1 VGTRL
6 TDSLIY
12 RHSWT
17 TPALD
22 SIFEE
27 ANRLQSWLDI
37 LVALASSQEA
47 FGIVPV
53 GVAET
58 LRDAARVE
66 DLDLAAIAD
75 ETRRTSHSTLGL
87 IHGLQLLVP
96 EEIREF
102 VYFGATVQD
111 LTDTWFGIAMRD
123 TAAIIR
129 ADLVRVEQAAIRLAR
144 AHRDTPMPG
153 RTHGQSGTPITFG
166 FKAATWADEVSRG
179 VERLDESGR
188 RWAVG
193 QLAGSTGGLAFF
205 GEHGTSVRA
214 RFCELLGLAD
224 PGMSWTSTRDRVAE
238 FGTVMA
244 MVSSTLAR
252 IGNEIYELQRPE
264 IGELGEPRNE
274 AAVGSITMPHKRN
287 PEFSEHLDTLARIA
301 RAASGVLVEGMVASH
316 ERDGRGWKAE
326 WVMLP
331 EVALTT
337 GTSASLAATLVEG
350 LEVNAAAMLAN
361 VRDSG
366 TSGSEAV
373 LVALSS
379 RIGKH
384 RAQALLHETL
394 ASLRGDEN
402 AGEVAALIAAATG
415 EDQDVILRWMEA
427 PATTGA
433 LIDVCL
439 ARLEDRER

>member
-22 SIFEE
+22 SVFEE

-37 LVALASSQEA
+37 LVALARSQEA
-47 FGIVPV
+47 FGIVPP
-53 GVAET
+53 GVAQA
-58 LRDAARVE
+58 LREAARVE
-66 DLDLAAIAD
+66 DLDLASIAD

-87 IHGLQLLVP
+87 IRGLQSLVP

-123 TAAIIR
+123 SAAIIR
-129 ADLVRVEQAAIRLAR
+129 ADLVRVEQASIRLAR
-144 AHRDTPMPG
+144 THRDTPMPG
-153 RTHGQSGTPITFG
+153 RTHGQPGTPITFG

-179 VERLDESGR
+179 IQRLDEAGR

-238 FGTVMA
+238 FGTIMA

-274 AAVGSITMPHKRN
+274 AVVGSITMPHKRN

-326 WVMLP
+326 WAMLP

-337 GTSASLAATLVEG
+337 GTSASLAAALVEG
-350 LEVNAAAMLAN
+350 LEVNEAAMLAN
-361 VRDSG
+361 VRESG

-415 EDQDVILRWMEA
+415 DEQDVILRWMEA

-433 LIDVCL
+433 LIDACL
-439 ARLEDRER
+439 ARLESRER

>member
-1 VGTRL
+1 MGTRL

>member
-1 VGTRL
+1 MGTRL

-22 SIFEE
+22 AVFEE
-27 ANRLQSWLDI
+27 SNRLQSWLDI
-37 LVALASSQEA
+37 LVALARSQEV
-47 FGIVPV
+47 FGIVPA
-53 GVAET
+53 GVAEAM
-58 LRDAARVE
+58 RDAARIE
-66 DLDLAAIAD
+66 DLDLVAIAE
-75 ETRRTSHSTLGL
+75 ETYRTSHSTLGL
-87 IHGLQLLVP
+87 IHGLQALVP

-123 TAAIIR
+123 SAAIIR
-129 ADLVRVEQAAIRLAR
+129 ADLVRIEQAAIRLAR

-153 RTHGQSGTPITFG
+153 RTHGQPGTPITFG
-166 FKAATWADEVSRG
+166 FKAATWADEVARG
-179 VERLDESGR
+179 IDRLDESGR

-205 GEHGTSVRA
+205 GENGTSVRA
-214 RFCELLGLAD
+214 HFCELLGLAD

-326 WVMLP
+326 WAMLP

-337 GTSASLAATLVEG
+337 GTSAALGATLVEG
-350 LEVNAAAMLAN
+350 LEVNEANMLAN
-361 VRDSG
+361 VRATG

-384 RAQALLHETL
+384 RAQALLQEAL
-394 ASLRGDEN
+394 ACLRGDES
-402 AGEVAALIAAATG
+402 ADEVAALIAAATG
-415 EDQDVILRWMEA
+415 EEQNEVRRWMEA
-427 PATTGA
+427 PTTTGA

-439 ARLEDRER
+439 TRLENRER

>member
-1 VGTRL
+1 MGTRL

-22 SIFEE
+22 AVFEE
-27 ANRLQSWLDI
+27 SNRLQSWLDI
-37 LVALASSQEA
+37 LVALARSQEV
-47 FGIVPV
+47 FGIVPA
-53 GVAET
+53 GVAEAM
-58 LRDAARVE
+58 RDAARIE
-66 DLDLAAIAD
+66 DLDLVAIAD

-87 IHGLQLLVP
+87 IHGLQALVP

-123 TAAIIR
+123 SAAIIR
-129 ADLVRVEQAAIRLAR
+129 ADLVRIEQAAIRLAR

-153 RTHGQSGTPITFG
+153 RTHGQPGTPITFG
-166 FKAATWADEVSRG
+166 FKAATWADEVARG
-179 VERLDESGR
+179 IDRLDESGR

-205 GEHGTSVRA
+205 GENGTSVRA
-214 RFCELLGLAD
+214 HFCELLGLAD

-326 WVMLP
+326 WAMLP

-337 GTSASLAATLVEG
+337 GTSAALGATLVEG
-350 LEVNAAAMLAN
+350 LEVNEANMLAN
-361 VRDSG
+361 VRATG

-384 RAQALLHETL
+384 RAQALLQEAL
-394 ASLRGDEN
+394 ACLRGDES
-402 AGEVAALIAAATG
+402 ADEVAALIAAATG
-415 EDQDVILRWMEA
+415 EEQNEVRRWMEA
-427 PATTGA
+427 PTTTGA

-439 ARLEDRER
+439 TRLENRER

>member
-1 VGTRL
+1 
-6 TDSLIY
+6 
-12 RHSWT
+12 
-17 TPALD
+17 
-22 SIFEE
+22 
-27 ANRLQSWLDI
+27 
-37 LVALASSQEA
+37 
-47 FGIVPV
+47 
-53 GVAET
+53 
-58 LRDAARVE
+58 
-66 DLDLAAIAD
+66 
-75 ETRRTSHSTLGL
+75 
-87 IHGLQLLVP
+87 
-96 EEIREF
+96 
-102 VYFGATVQD
+102 
-111 LTDTWFGIAMRD
+111 
-123 TAAIIR
+123 
-129 ADLVRVEQAAIRLAR
+129 
-144 AHRDTPMPG
+144 
-153 RTHGQSGTPITFG
+153 
-166 FKAATWADEVSRG
+166 
-179 VERLDESGR
+179 
-188 RWAVG
+188 
-193 QLAGSTGGLAFF
+193 
-205 GEHGTSVRA
+205 
-214 RFCELLGLAD
+214 
-224 PGMSWTSTRDRVAE
+224 MSWTSTRDRVAE

-274 AAVGSITMPHKRN
+274 AVVGSITMPHKRN

-326 WVMLP
+326 WAMLP

-337 GTSASLAATLVEG
+337 GTSASLAAALVEG
-350 LEVNAAAMLAN
+350 LEVNEAAMLAN
-361 VRDSG
+361 VRESG

-415 EDQDVILRWMEA
+415 DEQDVILRWMEA

-433 LIDVCL
+433 LIDACL
-439 ARLEDRER
+439 ARLESRER